1 MKVGIMQPYFFP
13 YIGYWQ
19 LMNEV
24 DKYVIY
30 DDVNYINRGWINR
43 NRILVDGSPK
53 YFNVPLLGA
62 SQNKL
67 IKDIKVNL
75 DENKINRNMSIIK
88 YNYKKAPYFELIYP
102 LILEILNCKF
112 DILSEY
118 LTNSIRVICQYLEI
132 NTKIIM
138 SSNLKKDNSLKG
150 EIKILAICKEL
161 ETTDYYN
168 AIGGQELYHFNLFAE
183 QGIKLHFVK
192 TNEMRYRQ
200 FENEFQPSLS
210 IIDVLMFNSR
220 TQVKEMLHNFT
231 LVEK

>member
-67 IKDIKVNL
+67 IKEIKVNL
-75 DENKINRNMSIIK
+75 DEKKINRNMSIIK

-102 LILEILNCKF
+102 LISEILNYKF

-118 LTNSIRVICQYLEI
+118 LTNSIKIICQYLEI
-132 NTKIIM
+132 NTEIIM
-138 SSNLKKDNSLKG
+138 SSNLKKDNRLKG

-168 AIGGQELYHFNLFAE
+168 AIGGKDLYHFNLFAE
-183 QGIKLHFVK
+183 HGIKLHFLK
-192 TNEMRYRQ
+192 TNEIRYKQ
-200 FENEFQPSLS
+200 FDNEFQPSLS
-210 IIDVLMFNSR
+210 IIDVLMFNSH